1 MQYNNFSGFNS
12 GTMVQDQ
19 PAQNN
24 VPSFGNVPNTDVKPS
39 IVIPSEQQ
47 FRTEPMIPVGQFT
60 SLDDNSKPD
69 LPMPEMPENKVPNS
83 DGEMGLYNGSFS
95 SLVNG
100 EQRMVQTVGGG
111 IDVVST
117 PDHIVQ
123 GIDAKAEFIPPRNPD
138 DNKDPERMPMTNAM
152 AEVQSI
158 PVSISSN
165 DDELKKE
172 KLERVIALIAAY
184 TDYKSLLKTFGKDD
198 IKDVLIEARQEGMDL
213 MVENLIGKLDTP
225 SNDAPRY
232 PSMTP

>member
-19 PAQNN
+19 PAQN
-24 VPSFGNVPNTDVKPS
+24 NVPNTDVKPS

-47 FRTEPMIPVGQFT
+47 FRTEPMIPAGQFT
-60 SLDDNSKPD
+60 SLDDNSKLD
-69 LPMPEMPENKVPNS
+69 LPMPEMPGNMVPNS
-83 DGEMGLYNGSFS
+83 DGEMGLHNGSFS

-117 PDHIVQ
+117 PDRTVQ
-123 GIDAKAEFIPPRNPD
+123 GIAAKAEFIPPRNPD
-138 DNKDPERMPMTNAM
+138 DNKDLERMPMTNAM

-158 PVSISSN
+158 PVSIPSN

-213 MVENLIGKLDTP
+213 MVESLIGKLDTP
-225 SNDAPRY
+225 NNDAPSY